1 MNAGTGQVKFSTVA
15 MSVQHVKLPKLLLNL
30 LLPLKDIATLKFVI
44 LFSRHATKFT
54 TTHQNV
60 RKEQTKLDIV
70 VTHAWTALL
79 PLLSFQN
86 LKVTTDVN
94 PTSAKEFGMYALPVV
109 ILLMIAG
116 RRQTKLQ
123 VVAINVAPAPTTPP
137 TYMLLNLLLLL
148 KDIAT
153 LKFVIQFSRHATKF
167 TTTQQNARIEQT
179 KLDTVV
185 THAWTALLPLLPF
198 QNLKVTH
205 VNPTSAK
212 EFGMYAM
219 LLVILLLMIAGR
231 WQTKLQVV
239 AVNVTLATQT
249 MYNNMNSMIIITKSN
264 VNHLLVKRAFMY
276 VAVG

>member
-1 MNAGTGQVKFSTVA
+1 
-15 MSVQHVKLPKLLLNL
+15 VQHAKLPKLLLNL
-30 LLPLKDIATLKFVI
+30 LLLLKDIATLKFVI

-60 RKEQTKLDIV
+60 RKEQTKLDTV

-167 TTTQQNARIEQT
+167 TTTHQNARIEQT

-185 THAWTALLPLLPF
+185 THAWTALLPF

-239 AVNVTLATQT
+239 AVNVTLATPT
-249 MYNNMNSMIIITKSN
+249 MYNNMNSSMIIITKSN

>member
-15 MSVQHVKLPKLLLNL
+15 ISVQHVKLPKLLLNL

-60 RKEQTKLDIV
+60 RKEQTKLDTV

-79 PLLSFQN
+79 SLQN
-86 LKVTTDVN
+86 LTHVN

-205 VNPTSAK
+205 VNPISAK

-219 LLVILLLMIAGR
+219 PLVILLLMIAGR